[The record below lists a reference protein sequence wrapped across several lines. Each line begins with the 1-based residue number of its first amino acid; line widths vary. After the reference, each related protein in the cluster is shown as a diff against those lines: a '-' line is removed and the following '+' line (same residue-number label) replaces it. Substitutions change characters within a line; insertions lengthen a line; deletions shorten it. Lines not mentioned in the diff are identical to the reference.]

1 MLDDIGASDATYHV
15 MWIILFN
22 ALDDFGIREVN
33 DYVRAG
39 SPPDTAPNAQFE
51 NLKRKIAEE
60 GLHGALRI
68 AGLVGQSYD
77 VREFSAHEFLQAG
90 VLSTNNYLVCLF
102 MAGPK

>member
-1 MLDDIGASDATYHV
+1 MDDIGASDATYHV

-33 DYVRAG
+33 DYIRAG
-39 SPPDTAPNAQFE
+39 SPPDAAPDAQFE

-68 AGLVGQSYD
+68 AGLVSQSYHVCGFD
-77 VREFSAHEFLQAG
+77 AYKSLQAG

-102 MAGPK
+102 TT